1 MEKNSFDISKNI
13 EVIVDCFSGKNYWE
27 TIPSYD
33 LNLNGMYLADGG
45 HGIRKQMVEASKLGL
60 KKGYPA
66 TVFPSGTALA
76 STFNYELVY
85 EVGACIAEEATYY
98 KVNVVLAPSM
108 NIKRNPLCG
117 RNFEY
122 FSEDPYLT
130 GKLAGAL
137 AKGIESKGIASCLKH
152 YCLNN
157 QETNRFNSNVLVDK
171 KALND
176 IYLLPFKIAIKE
188 GNPSCVMTSYNSF
201 NGEHVNESTYLMLTK
216 LRNEFNFK
224 GKKHSKES
232 KEKQRLKKIGK
243 YIGKNNPMYG
253 KSCTDYMDDN
263 KIALWKLHI
272 SESVKGKNNPMYGK
286 DWRIGKTKEEI
297 LSHNNNIKNTF
308 ANKTKEE
315 KAEISRKIS
324 ESQKRLKE
332 LDPVKYR
339 EQKAKAGRISVKNQS
354 MYKINKIEKK
364 VYDWLLEHNIAFEY
378 SCIMG
383 DGINNY
389 QYDFIIKNKRI
400 LIEVQ
405 GDYWHGN
412 PMFFNKEGS
421 DNKRKLNDIQI
432 KKKNYDILKYNFSI
446 EKNFKLLYI
455 WEYDINNDDFS
466 ALKELLDENKT
477 T

>member
-1 MEKNSFDISKNI
+1 MILERDVLYINGQLVK
-13 EVIVDCFSGKNYWE
+13 EVFKIGRNRFYK
-27 TIPSYD
+27 
-33 LNLNGMYLADGG
+33 
-45 HGIRKQMVEASKLGL
+45 
-60 KKGYPA
+60 
-66 TVFPSGTALA
+66 TVNNEILPFPSNTSVEMKCNRCGNFIHQKKFRCHLQKF
-76 STFNYELVY
+76 SKQKYLCQSCRMFLFN
-85 EVGACIAEEATYY
+85 
-98 KVNVVLAPSM
+98 P
-108 NIKRNPLCG
+108 
-117 RNFEY
+117 
-122 FSEDPYLT
+122 
-130 GKLAGAL
+130 
-137 AKGIESKGIASCLKH
+137 
-152 YCLNN
+152 
-157 QETNRFNSNVLVDK
+157 
-171 KALND
+171 
-176 IYLLPFKIAIKE
+176 
-188 GNPSCVMTSYNSF
+188 
-201 NGEHVNESTYLMLTK
+201 
-216 LRNEFNFK
+216 FK

-297 LSHNNNIKNTF
+297 LSRNNNIKNTF